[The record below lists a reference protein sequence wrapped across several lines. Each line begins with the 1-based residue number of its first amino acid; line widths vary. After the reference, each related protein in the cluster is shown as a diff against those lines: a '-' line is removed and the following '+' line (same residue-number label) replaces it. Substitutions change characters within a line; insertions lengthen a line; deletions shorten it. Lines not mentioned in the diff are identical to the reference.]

1 MGLTIITSP
10 KIFECK
16 RPSKTCQRSSGKYLN
31 EIKTER
37 VKFEKKKMKDTK
49 SKKVAM
55 KSLKR
60 KSKKK
65 KVEADAA
72 KYLKYYSKI

>member
-1 MGLTIITSP
+1 
-10 KIFECK
+10 
-16 RPSKTCQRSSGKYLN
+16 
-31 EIKTER
+31 
-37 VKFEKKKMKDTK
+37 MKDTE